1 MNRFTQYH
9 QFLIIVLLAANGT
22 EYVGDKFSFSQSA
35 YRQGQKSVVIETAA
49 EAAEADEKFSMQGL
63 EASLGNAKQV
73 SMSLF
78 LVVVG
83 AVFTL
88 FL

>member
-1 MNRFTQYH
+1 M
-9 QFLIIVLLAANGT
+9 
-22 EYVGDKFSFSQSA
+22 
-35 YRQGQKSVVIETAA
+35 IETAA

-63 EASLGNAKQV
+63 DASLGNAKQV

-78 LVVVG
+78 LVIIG